1 MTARCTNCWCN
12 KLSPARIL
20 TARLSLN
27 VLLERL
33 REPLRLRGSLRRS
46 GWRGGSAAAGFFDPV
61 NPTAIQVLTQAGAGY
76 LERLA
81 AADRDAL
88 PKALRRKGL
97 SVLIAAGRTGRL
109 SAAWEAA
116 GIMVLRSSL
125 AAHELVYRLRR
136 ELAEAQAA
144 PALRHGVLM
153 RIHGLGVLLTGPAG
167 SGKSA
172 LALELLN
179 RGHALVA
186 DDVVEMRRLAPG
198 VLIGRCPEVLRGY
211 LEVRGLGVLDVC
223 GMHGER
229 AVSGPCRL
237 ELAVRLVPGRSPALG
252 ARERLGGRRSRLRM
266 LDESVPLLSLPSQ
279 LGHNLAA
286 LVEAACLDQ
295 RLRLS
300 GLSGEKAFQARQ
312 KRAIQQQQ

>member
-1 MTARCTNCWCN
+1 LPR
-12 KLSPARIL
+12 
-20 TARLSLN
+20 SL
-27 VLLERL
+27 
-33 REPLRLRGSLRRS
+33 PQRGSL
-46 GWRGGSAAAGFFDPV
+46 GAGFFDPV
-61 NPTAIQVLTQAGAGY
+61 NPTSVQVLGRGGAGY

-81 AADRDAL
+81 VADRNAL

-97 SVLIAAGRTGRL
+97 SVLIAAGRAGAL
-109 SAAWEAA
+109 SAAWDAA
-116 GIMVLRSSL
+116 GITVLHSSL

-136 ELAEAQAA
+136 ELAEAQATHT
-144 PALRHGVLM
+144 LRHGVLM
-153 RIHGLGVLLTGPAG
+153 RVHGLGVLLTAPAG

-186 DDVVEMRRLAPG
+186 DDAVEIRRLAPS
-198 VLIGRCPEVLRGY
+198 VLIGYCPEVLRGY
-211 LEVRGLGVLDVC
+211 LEVRGLGVLDIR

-229 AVSGPCRL
+229 AVSGPCML
-237 ELAVRLVPGRSPALG
+237 DLAVRLTPGRSPALS
-252 ARERLGGRRSRLRM
+252 ARERLGGRRGRLRV
-266 LDESVPLLSLPSQ
+266 LGESVPLLSLPSQ

-300 GLSGEKAFQARQ
+300 GLSGETAFQARQ
-312 KRAIQQQQ
+312 KRAVQQQQ